1 MFERFTDAAREVI
14 VDAQAEA
21 FRLHHGWIGCEHLLL
36 ALTRRPSRVG
46 SVLAAFGATT
56 ATVEAAIREII
67 GVAVS
72 DSEALAS
79 IGIDLDDVRARAE
92 ASFGRG
98 ALERVTTTKAKRRW
112 RRRRSRQCWNG
123 LTPRFGASAGLIPF
137 TPRAKRCL
145 EIAASTAAPDLVRPK
160 HLAVALTTRADTLAG
175 TVLERLGADIP
186 ALGAELG
193 TMPDGL

>member
-112 RRRRSRQCWNG
+112 
-123 LTPRFGASAGLIPF
+123 
-137 TPRAKRCL
+137 
-145 EIAASTAAPDLVRPK
+145 
-160 HLAVALTTRADTLAG
+160 
-175 TVLERLGADIP
+175 
-186 ALGAELG
+186 
-193 TMPDGL
+193 